1 MVSRH
6 PPDRRIVTIV
16 TAGHVDHGKSALV
29 EALTG
34 QHPDRLP
41 EERQRSMTIALGFAA
56 TDLPDG
62 TTLSLIDVP
71 GHERLIEVMIAGAGG
86 VDAALLVVAAD
97 DGPMPQTDEHLDV
110 LRLLGVPRVIVAVS
124 RVDLVA
130 PDGVDRVVAS
140 VGDHL
145 ADRGWPGAPIIAT
158 SARTGHG
165 IADLRAE
172 LGRIDARTHGWGIDD
187 ATWLPID
194 RSFTLRG
201 AGTVVTGT
209 LQRGTLSVGQRVHLE
224 SGTSAVVRGL
234 QRHGSPVLVAGAG
247 HRVAVNLA
255 SLAGPIPVR
264 GETLS
269 DRPVPSTRSVIAGLD
284 LLDGTAAI
292 PPDEMVRV
300 LGGAWRRNARLRPVR
315 STGETTTGVRLV
327 RVRFERPVAVAPG
340 ERLIARRP
348 APSAILGG
356 AVVLDR
362 APPRRLSPEDVAALS
377 ALAGG
382 DPAPSILARTGRT
395 PARAGDVLADLP
407 ADARPALD
415 TLVDFGTIMNLSSDD
430 DASASRP
437 RDGDCDWL
445 IRTKAL
451 HGLVDRLTEALERR
465 TASHPHLPEVSTAG
479 LGPVLDI
486 PQDRID
492 PILDWAERRV
502 HVLRSGPAIR
512 LPGARP
518 VIPTAQEPTVAA
530 LMRSA
535 ASASGWLVRPP
546 DELDP
551 ATLAVLEFEA
561 RGVTMPDGRLVPG
574 ERFDGF
580 VTWLLAPAA
589 PIGLRAV
596 ADGLGVGRDAAQ
608 QLLESTDR
616 LGLTVRVG
624 NHRVPGPE
632 AAHWRRRRIARRRRR
647 LGIELLGVVAAVR
660 ADPFGGV
667 ADIVV
672 IGDDGTARL
681 IGIAVGRG
689 VTVVPVTEL
698 TSDAVER
705 MAAAPGGSSPPSV
718 ILCPLGH
725 ASDDA
730 TTAAREAGV
739 GLRRRGIPVLFYDD
753 PPDRPALR
761 NGHPA
766 DAVGALAERGIGL
779 PGAVIV
785 RSPPSIETA
794 SDAMILPD
802 APAAGAVT
810 GPDVADGSGTARRR
824 WVAGRR
830 WAGIAD
836 GALRLWTLSDP

>member
-6 PPDRRIVTIV
+6 PSDRGILTIV

-41 EERQRSMTIALGFAA
+41 EERQRSMTIALGYAA

-110 LRLLGVPRVIVAVS
+110 LRLLGVPRVVVAVS
-124 RVDLVA
+124 RVDLVD

-145 ADRGWPGAPIIAT
+145 AGRGWPTAPIIAT

-172 LGRIDARTHGWGIDD
+172 LGRIDVRTHGWGIDD

-194 RSFTLRG
+194 RSFTIRG

-209 LQRGTLSVGQRVHLE
+209 LQRGTLSVGQRVHLG

-234 QRHGSPVLVAGAG
+234 QRHGSPVPVAGAG

-255 SLAGPIPVR
+255 SLTGPILVR

-269 DRPVPSTRSVIAGLD
+269 DRPVPTTRSVIAGLD
-284 LLDGTAAI
+284 LLDRSAAI
-292 PPDEMVRV
+292 RPDETVRV
-300 LGGAWRRNARLRPVR
+300 LGGAWRRNARLRPVG
-315 STGETTTGVRLV
+315 STGETTTGLRLV
-327 RVRFERPVAVAPG
+327 RIRFERPVAIAPG
-340 ERLIARRP
+340 ERLIVRRP

-356 AVVLDR
+356 AIVLDR

-382 DPAPSILARTGRT
+382 DPAPSVLARTGRM
-395 PARAGDVLADLP
+395 PQRAGDVLADLP

-415 TLVDFGTIMNLSSDD
+415 TLVDSGTITNLSSDGQPSAPRAR
-430 DASASRP
+430 DA
-437 RDGDCDWL
+437 DWL
-445 IRTKAL
+445 IRTATL
-451 HGLVDRLTEALERR
+451 HGLVGRLTEELDRQ
-465 TASHPHLPEVSTAG
+465 TASRPQSPEISRVG
-479 LGPVLDI
+479 LGTILEI
-486 PQDRID
+486 PQERID
-492 PILDWAERRV
+492 PIVDWAEQGF
-502 HVLRSGPAIR
+502 HLFRSGPAIR

-518 VIPTAQEPTVAA
+518 VIPPAQEPTVAA
-530 LMRSA
+530 LMRST
-535 ASASGWLVRPP
+535 ASGSGWLVRPP
-546 DELDP
+546 DEFDP

-580 VTWLLAPAA
+580 VTWLLAAAA

-632 AAHWRRRRIARRRRR
+632 AAHWRRERVARRRRR
-647 LGIELLGVVAAVR
+647 LGIDLLGVAPAVR
-660 ADPFGGV
+660 ADPFGGA

-681 IGIAVGRG
+681 IGIAVGGAVMVRSA
-689 VTVVPVTEL
+689 TEL
-698 TSDAVER
+698 TGDAVGR
-705 MAAAPGGSSPPSV
+705 IVATPGGSSPPCV

-730 TTAAREAGV
+730 TTAARDAGV
-739 GLRRRGIPVLFYDD
+739 ELRRRGIPALFHDD
-753 PPDRPALR
+753 PPDQPALR

-766 DAVGALAERGIGL
+766 DAVGALAERGIGV
-779 PGAVIV
+779 PRAVIV
-785 RSPPSIETA
+785 RSPPSNETA
-794 SDAMILPD
+794 GDAMIPLTVPG
-802 APAAGAVT
+802 AGAVT

-824 WVAGRR
+824 GIAGRR

-836 GALRLWTLSDP
+836 GTLRLWTLSDP